1 MSKTKEDNWENILK
15 GHFNDEVYKK
25 FRKLYPD
32 DFLDK
37 AFNRCKE
44 DLALDK
50 QTFIKCYTSPSGE
63 WLYAP
68 DLPDYNSKTF
78 VCDKNHD
85 SLADG
90 TTIFPG
96 TGNPFQIF
104 RAKKP
109 TNEWEKLFPNFI
121 VKDAYTRSII
131 SNYDFIKST
140 MSKIVESLIP
150 GILKNI
156 KNLIEKGVTMKGV
169 DPDLQQQ
176 AVNLIIYSADH
187 RKNKEAADL
196 LQLFLDNQTFK
207 EALEPSCLRKLIAR
221 ESAITGLDLSSAEIV
236 IIGEHL
242 SETNDSV

>member
-68 DLPDYNSKTF
+68 DLPNYMGKNF
-78 VCDKNHD
+78 VCDKNFD
-85 SLADG
+85 PLADG
-90 TTIFPG
+90 STIFPG
-96 TGNPFQIF
+96 TGKPFQIF
-104 RAKKP
+104 RAQKP

-121 VKDAYTRSII
+121 VKDSDTRSII
-131 SNYDFIKST
+131 SNYDVIKST
-140 MSKIVESLIP
+140 MSKIVGSLIP

-169 DPDLQQQ
+169 SPDLQKQT
-176 AVNLIIYSADH
+176 VNLIIYSADH
-187 RKNKEAADL
+187 EKNKEAADL
-196 LQLFLDNQTFK
+196 LKLFLGNQTFK
-207 EALEPSCLRKLIAR
+207 EALEPSCLTKLIAR

-236 IIGEHL
+236 IIGEHS

>member
-1 MSKTKEDNWENILK
+1 MTKTKEDSWEIILK
-15 GHFNDEVYKK
+15 KRFEDDVYKK
-25 FRKLYPD
+25 FRKSYTD
-32 DFLDK
+32 DFLE
-37 AFNRCKE
+37 KE
-44 DLALDK
+44 YNHWKKDFSLSK
-50 QTFIKCYTSPSGE
+50 QTFIKSYTSPSGE

-68 DLPDYNSKTF
+68 DLPNYMSKNF

-85 SLADG
+85 PLADG
-90 TTIFPG
+90 TTIFPD

-104 RAKKP
+104 RDKEP
-109 TNEWEKLFPNFI
+109 TNVWEKLFLNFI

-131 SNYDFIKST
+131 SDYDFIKST

-169 DPDLQQQ
+169 SPDLQKQT
-176 AVNLIIYSADH
+176 VNLIIYSADQE
-187 RKNKEAADL
+187 KNKEAADL
-196 LQLFLDNQTFK
+196 LKLFLGNQTFK
-207 EALEPSCLRKLIAR
+207 EALEPSCLTKLIAR

-236 IIGEHL
+236 IIGEHS